1 MSTGTILSLNIVLMS
16 IGGRGATILNRL
28 KELDVKNVRRIS
40 VGEKKSLTYAN
51 NVTEKIE
58 LSEYI
63 ESNINLSNNNTLEH
77 LQIALKGVQVVF
89 LIGNVQNIK
98 NVQQTA
104 KIAKIARENGAL
116 VLYASATPF
125 AFEGSVKLS
134 ATEQGKEILKDQVDG
149 FLVIDSNK
157 VLAQGGVAKEAL
169 TQVDAVIGSMVN
181 MITELVLKFGTINV
195 DFADLKTTI
204 QNSGGL
210 LFNSIQGNPDN
221 IEHIV
226 NNIFSQSFLD
236 TNVQNI
242 KKALYVIYAGPQLL
256 IEEVQIIGEKIKA
269 RLDDQARIIF
279 GVVEDKKMR
288 NDLKIVFI
296 GG

>member
-1 MSTGTILSLNIVLMS
+1 MPTPNTASLNISLVSM
-16 IGGRGATILNRL
+16 GGRGANILTRL
-28 KELDVKNVRRIS
+28 QPLEASGIKRIAIGTADAL
-40 VGEKKSLTYAN
+40 VYAQDIAK
-51 NVTEKIE
+51 KIE
-58 LSEYI
+58 LPIDPQDVREALQGSEI
-63 ESNINLSNNNTLEH
+63 VLL
-77 LQIALKGVQVVF
+77 L
-89 LIGNVQNIK
+89 GNVSNEQNV
-98 NVQQTA
+98 NQTA

-116 VLYASATPF
+116 VLYVSATPF
-125 AFEGSVKLS
+125 EFEGSVKLY

-149 FLVIDSNK
+149 FLVVDSNK

-169 TQVDAVIGSMVN
+169 TQVDMVISNMVN

-256 IEEVQIIGEKIKA
+256 IEEVQAVGEKIKA

-288 NDLKIVFI
+288 DDLKIVFI